1 MDYITPIV
9 IAILSLVGTL
19 SGSYFANKKST
30 ALITYRLDQLE
41 KEVAKSND
49 LIERIHDI
57 EENQAVFNQ
66 KLKTID
72 VQIEMLKG
80 VELNDHK

>member
-1 MDYITPIV
+1 MEFVTPI
-9 IAILSLVGTL
+9 IIGILSLAGTL

>member
-1 MDYITPIV
+1 MDYITPII
-9 IAILSLVGTL
+9 IAVLSLAGTL